1 MNKIESRKT
10 IEKINQTKSQFFE
23 KINKTEKSLIRLTM
37 EKRERTQIN
46 KIKNEGHIQSEVSQ
60 KEKHQYSILTHI
72 YGI

>member
-46 KIKNEGHIQSEVSQ
+46 KIKNEGYIQTE
-60 KEKHQYSILTHI
+60 
-72 YGI
+72 

>member
-46 KIKNEGHIQSEVSQ
+46 KIINEKRHCNEYQRNSKIVR
-60 KEKHQYSILTHI
+60 LL
-72 YGI
+72 